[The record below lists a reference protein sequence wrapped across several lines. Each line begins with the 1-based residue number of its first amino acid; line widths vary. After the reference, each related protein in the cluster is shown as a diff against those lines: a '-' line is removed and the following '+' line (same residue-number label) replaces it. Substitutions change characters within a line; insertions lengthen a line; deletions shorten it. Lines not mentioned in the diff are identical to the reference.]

1 MKTQITKAA
10 RIFVLGLAVA
20 TPMLVSAPAS
30 AAGGRNA
37 AVGLGILGVLGA
49 GAIIANSQPRYYGNG
64 YSNGYS
70 NGYAQPAY
78 VDPDCEYVRQQVW
91 NGYRYVWRNV
101 QVCD

>member
-10 RIFVLGLAVA
+10 RILVLGLAVA
-20 TPMLVSAPAS
+20 SPMLVSAPAS

-37 AVGLGILGVLGA
+37 AVALGVLGVLGA
-49 GAIIANSQPRYYGNG
+49 GAIIANSQPRYYGN
-64 YSNGYS
+64 NGYG
-70 NGYAQPAY
+70 NNGYGYAQPAY
-78 VDPDCEYVRQQVW
+78 VDPGCEYVRQQVW

>member
-1 MKTQITKAA
+1 MKTQITQAA
-10 RIFVLGLAVA
+10 RILVLGLTVA

-37 AVGLGILGVLGA
+37 AVALGVLGVLGA

-64 YSNGYS
+64 YSNGY
-70 NGYAQPAY
+70 AQPAY
-78 VDPDCEYVRQQVW
+78 VDPGCDYVRQQVW